1 MVSVVS
7 YIPIWHDACFI
18 FLFLG
23 SKFSEAILAF
33 SNMESGISP
42 TNLSLRNQ
50 MKPFALQL
58 PSVMLHYHKRF
69 DDGPQ
74 GL

>member
-1 MVSVVS
+1 
-7 YIPIWHDACFI
+7 
-18 FLFLG
+18 
-23 SKFSEAILAF
+23 
-33 SNMESGISP
+33 MESGISQ

-69 DDGPQ
+69 DDVSQ